1 MRNILLGAATAA
13 LALAPSVASAAFVL
27 TVPETTVD
35 VPAAATT
42 VNVDIFFSEIDPATA
57 NNTLAG
63 FAVRLDIDKG
73 SAAGVH
79 LPTNKPTGLNL
90 STDAAGGAHPYIFLT
105 AGTNADTGDPAPARP
120 AIPANDE
127 AYGPATITAAGL
139 ADAGREPA
147 IPLGAGVLR
156 VPIVIEPGTAP
167 GLYALTLDPL
177 VTSFANAAG
186 DPIAV
191 SLDNG
196 FINVTPEPASLS
208 LLGLGG
214 LFALR
219 RRRMA

>member
-27 TVPETTVD
+27 TVPEITTD
-35 VPAAATT
+35 VPATATT

-63 FAVRLDIDKG
+63 FAVRLDVDKG
-73 SAAGVH
+73 SATGIH
-79 LPTNKPTGLNL
+79 LPTNKPTGVGL
-90 STDAAGGAHPYIFLT
+90 SPATADGHPYIFLT
-105 AGTNADTGDPAPARP
+105 AGTNPDDGTPAPARP

-156 VPIVIEPGTAP
+156 VPLVIEPGVAP
-167 GLYALTLDPL
+167 GVYALTLDPL

-214 LFALR
+214 LFSLR